1 MQVFKSLGAAL
12 MHYFQQEPNWIKV
25 PAAELV
31 AFKNSLTPAEQVA
44 AKRELESYGY
54 QFAS

>member
-12 MHYFQQEPNWIKV
+12 MHYFQQEPNGIKV